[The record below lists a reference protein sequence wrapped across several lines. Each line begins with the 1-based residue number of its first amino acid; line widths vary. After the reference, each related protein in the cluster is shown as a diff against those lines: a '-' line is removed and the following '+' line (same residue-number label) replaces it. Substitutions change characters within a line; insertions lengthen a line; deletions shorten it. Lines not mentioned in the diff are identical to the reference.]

1 MGERERKGGSHLKT
15 SDCNEK
21 KTIDLVAP
29 SQIKEGS
36 GDISTVEIHDEVE
49 GSGSSQS
56 TSSIPI

>member
-1 MGERERKGGSHLKT
+1 MGERERKGGSHLNT
-15 SDCNEK
+15 ICNEK